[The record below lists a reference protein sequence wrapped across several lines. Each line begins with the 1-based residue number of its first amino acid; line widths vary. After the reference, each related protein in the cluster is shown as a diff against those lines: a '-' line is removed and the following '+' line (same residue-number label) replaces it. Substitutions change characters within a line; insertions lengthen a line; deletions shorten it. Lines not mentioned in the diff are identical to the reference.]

1 MGPCSTIVKF
11 PKNFAGRA
19 TVNGASRYQIVQGRL
34 QVALYRLFNKLGF
47 PGGIKDMTIT
57 DKLTGQHIE
66 IKVGVLFTRLSVN
79 GRDYYFRR
87 LSGRF
92 DGTGYGCLA
101 NRPSCCTPDQA
112 QQSTH
117 AP

>member
-1 MGPCSTIVKF
+1 MSTTIVQF
-11 PKNFAGRA
+11 PNNFVGTPAGD
-19 TVNGASRYQIVQGRL
+19 GASQYQVFKGRL
-34 QVALYRLFNKLGF
+34 QMALHRGLNSLGF

-66 IKVGVLFTRLSVN
+66 VKVGVLFTRLSVN

-92 DGTGYGCLA
+92 DGTGIGC
-101 NRPSCCTPDQA
+101 R
-112 QQSTH
+112 
-117 AP
+117 